1 MSKNILAIALLVY
14 ALFGN
19 GLLDL
24 LDKPSPEPK
33 PEPSTEILNIEKP
46 SGVVISKVKVFSD
59 LVKDPTDR
67 AKVAI
72 FNYEFAKRV
81 VGYETSSQQIN
92 DVYALAGK
100 IFFKDTLVDKYD
112 GLAENIVN
120 LLKYVMTDENHTLST
135 EDKNKL
141 NEYFMGVAWILIQKG

>member
-33 PEPSTEILNIEKP
+33 PEPSVEILNIEKP
-46 SGVVISKVKVFSD
+46 SDIVISKVKVFSD
-59 LVKDPTDR
+59 LVTDPTDR
-67 AKVAI
+67 AKIAI

-81 VGYETSSQQIN
+81 IGYETSSQQIN
-92 DVYALAGK
+92 DVYSLAGK
-100 IFFKDTLVDKYD
+100 IFFKKTLVDKYD
-112 GLAENIVN
+112 GLAEEIVS
-120 LLKYVMTDENHTLST
+120 LLKYIITDENHEVSMQ
-135 EDKNKL
+135 EKNKL
-141 NEYFMGVAWILIQKG
+141 NEYFMGVAWVLTRRG